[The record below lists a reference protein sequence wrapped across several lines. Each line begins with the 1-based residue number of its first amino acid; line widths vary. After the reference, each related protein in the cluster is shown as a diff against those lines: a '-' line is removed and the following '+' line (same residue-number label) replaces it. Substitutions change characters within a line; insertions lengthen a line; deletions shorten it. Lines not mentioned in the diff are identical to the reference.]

1 MAVDNMDEAEIK
13 SKTVKKLQKIF
24 AEEKTYRE
32 IIVTTEIK
40 K

>member
-24 AEEKTYRE
+24 TEENTYRE
-32 IIVTTEIK
+32 IIATTEIK

>member
-24 AEEKTYRE
+24 TEEKTYRE